1 MEIPAKLNKENR
13 RKIHRRIIQFRES
26 LIKQITYNRG
36 IRQMEALNGLPTSE
50 QISLK
55 SGHLLDGLRIVQ
67 RANRTIAIYHIKQIV
82 WIIMSVTEEN

>member
-1 MEIPAKLNKENR
+1 
-13 RKIHRRIIQFRES
+13 
-26 LIKQITYNRG
+26 
-36 IRQMEALNGLPTSE
+36 MEALNGLPTSE